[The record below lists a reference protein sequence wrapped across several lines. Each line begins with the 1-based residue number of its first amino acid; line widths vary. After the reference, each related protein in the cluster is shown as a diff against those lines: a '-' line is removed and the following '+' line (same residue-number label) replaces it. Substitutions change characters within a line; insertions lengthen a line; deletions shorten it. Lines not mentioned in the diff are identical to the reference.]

1 MSEQDNKSR
10 HISEAEARRAIRAL
24 SIENRQLKRENE
36 ALKRDIGEL
45 RSSGASFKPVGK
57 YQSALKRGADSEYMF
72 KKRSYITHLWAQ
84 LTRTS
89 FFSVYKSVINFIRRY
104 TFITT
109 SLKVVSMLFL
119 FIETTALLVISTS
132 ALIVSLV
139 ITLLV
144 SQVLMVLTFFTRKK
158 HNKRNTALLL
168 GKQVYVFFPPKERA
182 FDHGSYFAHFVSDI
196 ASREDCIAVVVSP
209 YMLKSTGIEKS
220 RKPYYISR
228 LDGQDILLVRRHYYF
243 TLRKKIIDV
252 HTSSLT
258 EIY

>member
-1 MSEQDNKSR
+1 MISLRSFNNFLSPILHPKNPATKSR
-10 HISEAEARRAIRAL
+10 ASLAR
-24 SIENRQLKRENE
+24 
-36 ALKRDIGEL
+36 
-45 RSSGASFKPVGK
+45 
-57 YQSALKRGADSEYMF
+57 
-72 KKRSYITHLWAQ
+72 
-84 LTRTS
+84 
-89 FFSVYKSVINFIRRY
+89 
-104 TFITT
+104 
-109 SLKVVSMLFL
+109 
-119 FIETTALLVISTS
+119 
-132 ALIVSLV
+132 
-139 ITLLV
+139 
-144 SQVLMVLTFFTRKK
+144 K
-158 HNKRNTALLL
+158 HNKRNTALLS